1 MKIFHKSSA
10 PQLDLETANQIL
22 KQTFEA
28 NQMKNNSIPLE
39 VLASYSRYRRD
50 RFTLQRTILVMIMV
64 LLLLLPL
71 LFVPSSFTVKE
82 DHTLT
87 RNYNP
92 VYKLHVDSFMPVQ
105 RINVS
110 INGHNIPAY
119 EIDTH
124 VYSIEPSQNGQMEVT
139 VTLINKQNTT
149 QYIDVTTVDR
159 ELPIA
164 TSCTKR
170 GDFMYLYLSDN
181 ESGVD
186 FQSIKTTDLNGQ
198 EVMPASIEEITGCVV
213 FPVVESALNVYVS
226 DLAGN
231 QLQLI
236 LSIK

>member
-1 MKIFHKSSA
+1 MKIFHKSST
-10 PQLDLETANQIL
+10 PQLDFETANRIL
-22 KQTFEA
+22 RQTFEA
-28 NQMKNNSIPLE
+28 NQMENNSIPLE
-39 VLASYSRYRRD
+39 VLASYSSYRRD
-50 RFTLQRTILVMIMV
+50 RFTLQRTILVIIMV
-64 LLLLLPL
+64 LFLLLPL

-82 DHTLT
+82 DRTLA

-92 VYKLHVDSFMPVQ
+92 VYKLNVDSFMPVE
-105 RINVS
+105 RVNAS
-110 INGHNIPAY
+110 INGHNIPVY
-119 EIDTH
+119 EIDAH
-124 VYSIEPSQNGQMEVT
+124 VYSIEPSKNGQMEIT
-139 VTLINKQNTT
+139 VTLVNKQNMT

-164 TSCTKR
+164 TSCTKK

-186 FQSIKTTDLNGQ
+186 FQSIKAIDLNGQ
-198 EVMPASIEEITGCVV
+198 EVIPASIEEAAGCVV
-213 FPVVESALNVYVS
+213 FPVVENALNVYVS